1 MRSFQ
6 FVRKAVCILIKERT
20 TNGRPQISDS
30 NEFLLSAE
38 IVIVIVIVSAGRRH
52 HIELFG

>member
-6 FVRKAVCILIKERT
+6 FARKAVCILINERT

-30 NEFLLSAE
+30 NMFLLSAE